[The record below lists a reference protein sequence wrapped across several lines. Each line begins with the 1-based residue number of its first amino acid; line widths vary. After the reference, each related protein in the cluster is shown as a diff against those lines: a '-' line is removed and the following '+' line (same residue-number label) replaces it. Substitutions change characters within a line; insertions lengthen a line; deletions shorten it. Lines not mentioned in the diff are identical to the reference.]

1 MSFACNASGVDRPPR
16 ITVNSALALLAASGA
31 ILAMS
36 APALRARLE
45 LTLAKHR
52 SLSGHPRLAR
62 RFASLVP
69 FYEYDDV
76 RFFTVDGAPQDVE
89 ARRRAGFEALAAT
102 YRARFCEN
110 ARLTSELASGLS
122 DLQFTNAYRV

>member
-36 APALRARLE
+36 APALRARLD

-62 RFASLVP
+62 RLALLVP
-69 FYEYDDV
+69 FYEYDAAN
-76 RFFTVDGAPQDVE
+76 FYGVDGAPEDVVSQ
-89 ARRRAGFEALAAT
+89 RRAGFEALAAT
-102 YRARFCEN
+102 YRARF
-110 ARLTSELASGLS
+110 
-122 DLQFTNAYRV
+122 